1 MNTPNEADLITLIAE
16 QSLTDRSKLTRD
28 ATLDTL
34 GLDSVDIVSVA
45 FELEDKYG
53 ITVSDNEFSKDQTLG
68 QLLDLIEAKISDKA
82 SVA

>member
-1 MNTPNEADLITLIAE
+1 MNTPHEAELITLIAE
-16 QSLTDRSKLTRD
+16 QSLTERSKLTRD
-28 ATLDTL
+28 ATLDML

-68 QLLDLIEAKISDKA
+68 QLLDLIEMKISSKA
-82 SVA
+82 GVP

>member
-1 MNTPNEADLITLIAE
+1 MNSPHESELIALIAE
-16 QSLTDRSKLTRD
+16 QSLTERSILTRD

-53 ITVSDNEFSKDQTLG
+53 ITMSDNEFFRDQTLG
-68 QLLDLIEAKISDKA
+68 QLLDLIEAKISSKA
-82 SVA
+82 SA